1 MMWGSDYPHHE
12 GTYPY
17 SKESLQRAFHEWDEA
32 DMRRVLSENAADV
45 YGFDL
50 HKLAPLAA
58 EHGPSV
64 EEVATP
70 LVEIPAK
77 ATSPAFFKA

>member
-1 MMWGSDYPHHE
+1 
-12 GTYPY
+12 
-17 SKESLQRAFHEWDEA
+17 
-32 DMRRVLSENAADV
+32 MRRVLSENAADV

-50 HKLAPLAA
+50 DKLAPLAA